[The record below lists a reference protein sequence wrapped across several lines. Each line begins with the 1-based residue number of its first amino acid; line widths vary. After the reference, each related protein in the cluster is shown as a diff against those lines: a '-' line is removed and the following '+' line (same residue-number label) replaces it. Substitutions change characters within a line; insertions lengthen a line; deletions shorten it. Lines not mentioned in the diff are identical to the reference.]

1 MLKPTTFLILSLV
14 ALLTFSCKNDSQNPD
29 KKEIESVAVDAAPEL
44 PKKRAAKRDLTEQDI
59 AVIKSVMARVMNDG
73 YLKRFASYLVTA
85 ELTDLLSNNSGP
97 FTVFG
102 ATDTAIESLPAEKR
116 NFYSNP
122 ENKEQLIT
130 MLKSHIVEGNY
141 DKSTLL
147 QTIDKSGKATLK
159 SLAGT
164 TLTITKSGE
173 GLMVSNGKGVNAK
186 VIKGSVGGSN
196 GVVYAVDALLNTN

>member
-1 MLKPTTFLILSLV
+1 
-14 ALLTFSCKNDSQNPD
+14 
-29 KKEIESVAVDAAPEL
+29 AAPEL
-44 PKKRAAKRDLTEQDI
+44 PKKRAAKKDLTEQDI

-122 ENKEQLIT
+122 ENKEQLII

-147 QTIDKSGKATLK
+147 QTVDKSGKATLK
-159 SLAGT
+159 TLAGT

-196 GVVYAVDALLNTN
+196 GVVYVVDSLLNTN